1 MNSSNIPLVR
11 RILGFMVIPR
21 TDGDGF
27 GEYTS
32 PKMLE
37 ALLSLA
43 KGSVYIILADLRS
56 LIGMD
61 GDYSEPMKFF
71 HASGSSRPFATSL
84 LGWSKLGLFCCGQV
98 RRGRLL
104 VS

>member
-1 MNSSNIPLVR
+1 
-11 RILGFMVIPR
+11 MVIPR

-43 KGSVYIILADLRS
+43 KGSVYIILADL
-56 LIGMD
+56 
-61 GDYSEPMKFF
+61 
-71 HASGSSRPFATSL
+71 
-84 LGWSKLGLFCCGQV
+84 
-98 RRGRLL
+98 
-104 VS
+104 